1 LSEGF
6 SWKKL
11 SKSLVESLHEFLKSE
26 FSDEEVF
33 FYYCLQQSIVCNDF
47 YMCLQESLL
56 KTVQFNEE
64 HSAMLTFPF
73 FDENADGS
81 ITPKELGAAVR
92 RFIGKKPS
100 PFYLEQKIAH
110 YDTNGS

>member
-1 LSEGF
+1 
-6 SWKKL
+6 
-11 SKSLVESLHEFLKSE
+11 
-26 FSDEEVF
+26 
-33 FYYCLQQSIVCNDF
+33 
-47 YMCLQESLL
+47 
-56 KTVQFNEE
+56 
-64 HSAMLTFPF
+64 MLTFPF

-110 YDTNGS
+110 YDTNGSLH

>member
-1 LSEGF
+1 
-6 SWKKL
+6 
-11 SKSLVESLHEFLKSE
+11 
-26 FSDEEVF
+26 
-33 FYYCLQQSIVCNDF
+33 
-47 YMCLQESLL
+47 MCLQESLL